1 MGKRQGL
8 TDVQMMLL
16 IGWNLSAGYWSR
28 LGLSPA
34 EAKDLMSNFAKQIGD
49 NPVKVV
55 KESRPHIQQALMALR
70 KEPFEAIQGEA
81 PFRLHAQTNM
91 KRLLNAYMESGDSGF
106 DETWPQV
113 FSNDQEVQP
122 ADYQP
127 IRVVG
132 GGGESR
138 ETALEVVGAPDG
150 ETRVAAEW
158 WYLRYTFGWEW
169 EPGFHATTTKD
180 ESGNRF
186 SVHDGRLPGGSRK
199 QIFFRL
205 PW

>member
-1 MGKRQGL
+1 
-8 TDVQMMLL
+8 MMFL
-16 IGWNLSAGYWSR
+16 IGWNLAAGYWSR
-28 LGLSPA
+28 LGLSPV
-34 EAKDLMSNFAKQIGD
+34 EAKELMSNFARQLGD
-49 NPVKVV
+49 DPLKTV

-81 PFRLHAQTNM
+81 PFRPHAQANM
-91 KRLLNAYMESGDSGF
+91 KRLLNAYMNGGVSAF
-106 DETWPQV
+106 DDVWRQV
-113 FSNDQEVQP
+113 FPDGQEVEP

-132 GGGESR
+132 GGGEAR
-138 ETALEVVGAPDG
+138 ETALEVVGAPDQ

-169 EPGFHATTTKD
+169 EPGMHATTTKD
-180 ESGNRF
+180 ANGNRF
-186 SVHDGRLPGGSRK
+186 SVHHGRLSGGARK